1 MRPLEICVIYIL
13 WSVAPR
19 FEVTA
24 GNILYLWR
32 YGFAFLGAMGGYKRS
47 GLLGSWIFL
56 SCPTSLTFL
65 PAYDVRLR

>member
-32 YGFAFLGAMGGYKRS
+32 YGFAFWVQWGVINAAGYLGHGYSSRV
-47 GLLGSWIFL
+47 
-56 SCPTSLTFL
+56 L
-65 PAYDVRLR
+65 PL